1 MKKFDKK
8 IQIKILK
15 IILIIIWMIAI
26 FIFSSQQGTESG
38 DTSRKFTV
46 AIIQIITGKSL
57 VLDDPFV
64 EGIQLFIRK
73 LAHFT
78 IYAIGGF
85 LIMNYAYT
93 TEKTMKQKMLYSITF
108 GAGYAVTDE
117 LHQFFVSGRSAQV
130 LDVAIDTAGVIIG
143 VLIYLA
149 LRKLAEFV
157 RNKNN
162 TKVV

>member
-26 FIFSSQQGTESG
+26 FIFSSQKGTESG
-38 DTSRKFTV
+38 NTSRKFTI
-46 AIIQIITGKSL
+46 AIIQIITGKNL
-57 VLDDPFV
+57 ALEDPFV

-73 LAHFT
+73 MAHFT

-93 TEKTMKQKMLYSITF
+93 IKNTMKQKILYSIAF

>member
-26 FIFSSQQGTESG
+26 FIFSSQKGTESG
-38 DTSRKFTV
+38 NTSRKFTI
-46 AIIQIITGKSL
+46 AIIQIITGKNL
-57 VLDDPFV
+57 ALEDPFV

-73 LAHFT
+73 MAHFT
-78 IYAIGGF
+78 TYAIGGF

-93 TEKTMKQKMLYSITF
+93 IKNTMKQKMLYSITF

-162 TKVV
+162 TKV

>member
-26 FIFSSQQGTESG
+26 FIFSSQKGTESG
-38 DTSRKFTV
+38 NTSRKFTI
-46 AIIQIITGKSL
+46 AIIQIITGKNL
-57 VLDDPFV
+57 ALEDPFV

-108 GAGYAVTDE
+108 GAGYAITDE
-117 LHQFFVSGRSAQV
+117 IHQFFVSGRSAQI
-130 LDVAIDTAGVIIG
+130 LDIGIDTAGVIIG
-143 VLIYLA
+143 VLIYLT
-149 LRKLAEFV
+149 LRKLIELV
-157 RNKNN
+157 IDKNN
-162 TKVV
+162 TKV

>member
-26 FIFSSQQGTESG
+26 FIFSSQKGTESG
-38 DTSRKFTV
+38 NTSRKFTI
-46 AIIQIITGKSL
+46 AIIQIITGKNL
-57 VLDDPFV
+57 ALEDPFV

-73 LAHFT
+73 MAHFT

-93 TEKTMKQKMLYSITF
+93 IKNTMKQKILYSIAF

-162 TKVV
+162 TKV

>member
-1 MKKFDKK
+1 MRKIDKK
-8 IQIKILK
+8 TQIKILK
-15 IILIIIWMIAI
+15 IILIIIWMITI
-26 FIFSSQQGTESG
+26 FIFSVQQGTESG
-38 DTSRKFTV
+38 NTSRKFTV

-57 VLDDPFV
+57 ALNDPFV

-73 LAHFT
+73 MAHFT

-93 TEKTMKQKMLYSITF
+93 TEKTMKQKILYSIAT
-108 GAGYAVTDE
+108 GGGYAITDE
-117 LHQFFVSGRSAQV
+117 LHQFFVSGRSARI
-130 LDVAIDTAGVIIG
+130 LDVGIDTAGVIMG

-149 LRKLAEFV
+149 LRKLIGILI
-157 RNKNN
+157 NKNN

>member
-26 FIFSSQQGTESG
+26 FIFSSQKGTESG
-38 DTSRKFTV
+38 NTSRKFTI
-46 AIIQIITGKSL
+46 AIIQIITGKNL
-57 VLDDPFV
+57 ALEDPFV

-93 TEKTMKQKMLYSITF
+93 TEKTMKQKILYSIAF